1 LLRSRRFWIGT
12 VVSLVFI
19 VLLLRRTNLGDVW
32 NAWSHANPLWLL
44 AAVGLYFVSIWVRA
58 LRYRYILISRI
69 NLTSWQ
75 LFPILA
81 IGYMANNILPA
92 RAGELVRAYVLG
104 ERHNVSKMFSLG
116 TIAVERLFDGLT
128 LLGLLLCTGLLLG
141 VNGALRDLAI
151 VTAPLFAAALLVFLA
166 ILASPSRSEAL
177 AMRLVAVAPARFQE
191 RAGELATAF
200 ISGLG
205 SLRHPALFGVVILT
219 SIVSWTMEGV
229 VYSFVGQA
237 LHVPIG
243 TSYYSGI
250 GYYLMATAAANLAI
264 TAPSSQGG
272 IGPYEFFAKQT
283 LLLAKVG
290 GSAATAFALAAHF
303 LVLLPVTAVGLFC
316 LWRINLSLGAL
327 EGLGQTEAAAPAEPV
342 PAVSQHGE
350 R

>member
-44 AAVGLYFVSIWVRA
+44 AAVGLYFVSVWVRA

-69 NLTSWQ
+69 NLSSWQ

-81 IGYMANNILPA
+81 IGYMANNVLPA

-104 ERHNVSKMFSLG
+104 ERYNVSKMFSLG

-166 ILASPSRSEAL
+166 ILVSPSRSEAM
-177 AMRLVAVAPARFQE
+177 AMRLVALAPARFQE
-191 RAGELATAF
+191 RAAELVTAF

-205 SLRHPALFGVVILT
+205 SLRHPRLFAVVITT
-219 SIVSWTMEGV
+219 SICSWTMEGV
-229 VYSFVGQA
+229 VYSLVGRA
-237 LHVPIG
+237 LGMHV
-243 TSYYSGI
+243 GI

-283 LLLAKVG
+283 LLLAGVG
-290 GSAATAFALAAHF
+290 ASVATAFALATHF
-303 LVLLPVTAVGLFC
+303 LVLLPVTAVGLFF
-316 LWRINLSLGAL
+316 LWRINLRIGSLQSMAREEAE
-327 EGLGQTEAAAPAEPV
+327 EGR
-342 PAVSQHGE
+342 E
-350 R
+350 RIAIAIPQDATSP